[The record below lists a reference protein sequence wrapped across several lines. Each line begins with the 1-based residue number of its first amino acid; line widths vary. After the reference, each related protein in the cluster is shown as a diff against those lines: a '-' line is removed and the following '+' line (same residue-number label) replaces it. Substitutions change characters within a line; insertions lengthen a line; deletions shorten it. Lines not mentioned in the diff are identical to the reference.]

1 MRDTC
6 GCVRSAG
13 VRQRVARL
21 GPLQGGGGSG
31 DVVPNGL
38 APYYAPA
45 ATVGHLDASTLTDVA
60 GDVPILEGV
69 PTATCVWAARLGA
82 IACWQAARKPW
93 RSRGPCSY
101 STQAGSQHPTP
112 HRRGA
117 PYAYHQ
123 TWIGSGADFNGY
135 WDGEAILG
143 RQQSIAERINRRL
156 SDETGGDD
164 DDGDDDGV
172 VRRAGAGVTT
182 VWHGRGAFYARAA
195 LSWCSG
201 PWSGRRDSNPRPSP
215 WQWLIEAAV
224 ETSHHLRGHQ
234 PARLVTARPHSGVD
248 GRG

>member
-1 MRDTC
+1 
-6 GCVRSAG
+6 
-13 VRQRVARL
+13 
-21 GPLQGGGGSG
+21 
-31 DVVPNGL
+31 VVPNGARSVL
-38 APYYAPA
+38 PND
-45 ATVGHLDASTLTDVA
+45 GHLDASSLTDVA

-69 PTATCVWAARLGA
+69 PTATCVWAGRLGA
-82 IACWQAARKPW
+82 IACWQAAREHGVVVARAATAPKQDLSIP
-93 RSRGPCSY
+93 
-101 STQAGSQHPTP
+101 
-112 HRRGA
+112 RRIVEA
-117 PYAYHQ
+117 HPYAYHQ

>member
-21 GPLQGGGGSG
+21 GPLQGDGGSG
-31 DVVPNGL
+31 DVVPNGARSVPCAGGHRRSLGCLFAHRRCRRCPDPGRRPDCDVCGRLVL
-38 APYYAPA
+38 APLPVGRLLVSHGAVVARA
-45 ATVGHLDASTLTDVA
+45 ATAPKQDLSI
-60 GDVPILEGV
+60 P
-69 PTATCVWAARLGA
+69 
-82 IACWQAARKPW
+82 
-93 RSRGPCSY
+93 
-101 STQAGSQHPTP
+101 
-112 HRRGA
+112 RRIVEA
-117 PYAYHQ
+117 HPYAYHQ